1 LEESVV
7 VGEKQKDEN
16 AINLVD
22 LLLEL
27 ANFAKAEAQCDQSA
41 AAEAVHV
48 VHFAFGGNALGH
60 QVAHLVA
67 QSLQEAP
74 QHQIQNAEIGAGAGD
89 ASDTAQAA
97 YSLHIP
103 PYESS
108 VRVGQSRGISELVV
122 YQYEKC

>member
-1 LEESVV
+1 LEEGVV

-27 ANFAKAEAQCDQSA
+27 ADFAKAEAQRDQSA

-60 QVAHLVA
+60 PIAHLIV
-67 QSLQEAP
+67 QGLQQAP
-74 QHQIQNAEIGAGAGD
+74 QNQIQNAEISAS
-89 ASDTAQAA
+89 ASDA
-97 YSLHIP
+97 
-103 PYESS
+103 
-108 VRVGQSRGISELVV
+108 
-122 YQYEKC
+122 